1 MSTNIPP
8 SSLDELQVPEE
19 FYKIISDFTGDI
31 LITFG
36 GTVEVPAAVIFIHPL
51 HNYTVYF

>member
-1 MSTNIPP
+1 MSSNIPP

-31 LITFG
+31 
-36 GTVEVPAAVIFIHPL
+36 
-51 HNYTVYF
+51 

>member
-19 FYKIISDFTGDI
+19 FYKIITDSYNFLFLNGRS
-31 LITFG
+31 
-36 GTVEVPAAVIFIHPL
+36 IF
-51 HNYTVYF
+51 FKFEK